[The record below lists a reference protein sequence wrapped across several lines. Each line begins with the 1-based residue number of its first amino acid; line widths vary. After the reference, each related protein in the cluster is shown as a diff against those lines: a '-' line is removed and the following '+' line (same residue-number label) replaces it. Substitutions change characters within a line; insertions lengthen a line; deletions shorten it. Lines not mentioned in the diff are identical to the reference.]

1 MNQLTQYI
9 LSVTAAAV
17 LASILRILAGEGA
30 MEKLTKL
37 LTGLFLAVTV
47 LSPLVRLEIPDP
59 SHWLEDYL
67 ADGDEAARAGEVMAK
82 EYSAAIITEEVEAYI
97 LDKAASMGAAL
108 AVEVELGEGGL
119 PETVTLT
126 GSVSPGHRAELS
138 RTMDEELG
146 VEEEAQIW
154 ID

>member
-17 LASILRILAGEGA
+17 LASILRTVAGEGA
-30 MEKLTKL
+30 MGKLTKL

-82 EYSAAIITEEVEAYI
+82 EYSVAIISEEIEAYI
-97 LDKAASMGAAL
+97 LDKAADLGTAL
-108 AVEVELGEGGL
+108 TVEVKLDDRGL

-126 GSVSPGHRAELS
+126 GSVSPGHREELS
-138 RTMDEELG
+138 RMMLDELG
-146 VEEEAQIW
+146 VGEEAQIW